1 MKKTKGNGI
10 KMKVKIIIAILVL
23 GLTCLGGCKD
33 SKTIEQKE
41 NKIAEENK
49 AEETEVQAY
58 RTPTEEELE
67 ILEGCNIP
75 KDSMKKVKEE
85 GMNLATQ
92 SFVDT
97 AQIMLDYLEEKYE
110 EKFKVVGGEIPGIIS
125 GDYMIFA
132 QAAEGEHRGER
143 FEVYYQVDEEGKGY
157 CEDGYFAILKSRE
170 VEEYLREIAE
180 GTGTDIKITGNLYGK
195 VGKEYTKES
204 TIEEIKELNRKDDGH
219 GIQINIFG
227 FARPEISEEE
237 FQRQAQALEE
247 TYGQMGLYSDYTIWR
262 LVSNEKFDYIQSY
275 NYIDR
280 AFPRGTKSEE
290 KYDLRY
296 DAYIRPEKE

>member
-1 MKKTKGNGI
+1 MKKTKGYVI
-10 KMKVKIIIAILVL
+10 KMKVKIIMAILVL

-41 NKIAEENK
+41 NETAEENK

-157 CEDGYFAILKSRE
+157 CEDGYFAILKSDEFQQMMQERADE
-170 VEEYLREIAE
+170 TGE
-180 GTGTDIKITGNLYGK
+180 GWKVFAVLSGTYS
-195 VGKEYTKES
+195 ERYTKDTILPNIDPS
-204 TIEEIKELNRKDDGH
+204 TLRGVV
-219 GIQINIFG
+219 GCVMS
-227 FARPEISEEE
+227 PE
-237 FQRQAQALEE
+237 
-247 TYGQMGLYSDYTIWR
+247 
-262 LVSNEKFDYIQSY
+262 K
-275 NYIDR
+275 
-280 AFPRGTKSEE
+280 PEE
-290 KYDLRY
+290 KYEQQKENLKQKNSDLSGVGKGVRIVY
-296 DAYIRPEKE
+296 FQLLEQEEYEKLQVFDDFTDVLGRHTDESPLYRGRDPQY

>member
-1 MKKTKGNGI
+1 
-10 KMKVKIIIAILVL
+10 MKVKIIIAILVL

-67 ILEGCNIP
+67 ILEGCNIS

-110 EKFKVVGGEIPGIIS
+110 EKFEVVGGEIPGIIS

-132 QAAEGEHRGER
+132 QAAEGEHRGDR
-143 FEVYYQVDEEGKGY
+143 FEVYYQVDDDGKGY
-157 CEDGYFAILKSRE
+157 CEDGYFAILKSGE
-170 VEEYLREIAE
+170 MQEYLREIAE
-180 GTGTDIKITGNLYGK
+180 EAGTDIKVIASLSGK
-195 VGKEYTKES
+195 VGKEYDKDT
-204 TIEEIKELNRKDDGH
+204 TVEEIKELNREKE
-219 GIQINIFG
+219 IQISVHG
-227 FARPEISEEE
+227 DVRPGMSEEE
-237 FQRQAQALEE
+237 FQRQAQELEE
-247 TYGQMGLYSDYTIWR
+247 KYRQTELYLHYTVWR
-262 LVSNEKFDYIQSY
+262 LVNEEKFDCIQSY
-275 NYIDR
+275 DDLGW

-290 KYDLRY
+290 KYDIDY
-296 DAYIRPEKE
+296 YKYIRPDKE